1 MNSKSKGKTRYS
13 GSLKMHWQWS
23 VILAFSLFILDGIL
37 LLRNRT
43 DGMIALAFTAVYLL
57 AVLLLYFYFRPRIL
71 RETVSFAARYGQVQK
86 EILQELELP
95 TALLESDGRI
105 LWLNDRM
112 AQLTEKNTNYRK
124 NISTLFP
131 EVNRGAL
138 PVSGTDRDVRM
149 SFKERDFRVHIQRIL
164 ADDLINESNLIDR
177 EEGSTF
183 LYMVYLFD
191 ETELRHYIR
200 ENRDQKPVVGLVNLD
215 NYEEVME
222 RTDEIHQS
230 LLGVMVERRI
240 SKYFAAVEGLVK
252 KLEKDKYLI
261 LLSQKG
267 LDALREDRFSLLDSV
282 KTISIG
288 NEINMTVSGGF
299 GVNGKGFL
307 ENYEF
312 ARGGIEMALGRGGDQ
327 IVVRDNE
334 DMAFFGGKTQHSE
347 RNTRVK
353 ARVKAQALREL
364 ILSSDQVVTMGH
376 QLTDMDS
383 FGAAVGVCRAA
394 MSVGKEAHIVLG
406 DLNTNIRDWVSRF
419 RESRD
424 YSDDFFIT
432 HEEARAM
439 VTEDTA
445 VIVVD
450 TSRPGIC
457 ECPEILGQTRSV
469 VVLDHHRQTTDT
481 IENAALSYIEPT
493 ASSACEMIAEILQY
507 FEDNVRM
514 KSLEADSIY
523 AGIIID
529 TNRFSAKTGVR
540 TFEAAAYLR
549 RCGADVSRVR
559 KALRDNFDSYMAR
572 MDAVS
577 HAEKYMGCYA
587 LSTCNGEG
595 LENPSV
601 VGAQA
606 ANELLNIVGVKASF
620 VATRFQEKIYI
631 SARSIDEV
639 NVQLIMER
647 MGGGGHLNIAGAQL
661 KDKTIEEAIQIIK
674 DTLRQ
679 MTENGEI

>member
-1 MNSKSKGKTRYS
+1 MKTKTKLKARYG
-13 GSLKMHWQWS
+13 GSLKRHWQWS
-23 VILAFSLFILDGIL
+23 VILAFTLLILDGIL
-37 LLRNRT
+37 LLRDRKS
-43 DGMIALAFTAVYLL
+43 GYLALVFTVVYLA
-57 AVLLLYFYFRPRIL
+57 AVLLIYLYFRPRIL
-71 RETVSFAARYGQVQK
+71 RETVAFAARYEQVEK
-86 EILQELELP
+86 ELLQELEIP
-95 TALLESDGRI
+95 AALLEPDGHV
-105 LWLNDRM
+105 LWMNDRL
-112 AQLTEKNTNYRK
+112 ALLTEKNVNFRK

-131 EVNRGAL
+131 EINRGAL
-138 PVSGTDRDVRM
+138 PVSGMERDIRM
-149 SFKERDFRVHIQRIL
+149 IYKEKDFRVHIQRIPV
-164 ADDLINESNLIDR
+164 DQLID
-177 EEGSTF
+177 ESSMVEIETGTSY

-191 ETELRHYIR
+191 ETELRHYIQ
-200 ENRDQKPVVGLVNLD
+200 ENRDQKPVIGLVNVD

-230 LLGVMVERRI
+230 LLGVMVERKI
-240 SKYFAAVEGLVK
+240 SKYFTAADGLVK

-267 LDALREDRFSLLDSV
+267 LDGLREDRFSVLDGV

-288 NEINMTVSGGF
+288 NDINMTVSGGF

-312 ARGGIEMALGRGGDQ
+312 ARGAIEMALGRGGDQ
-327 IVVRDNE
+327 VVLRDGE
-334 DMAFFGGKTQHSE
+334 DMTFYGGKTQHSE
-347 RNTRVK
+347 KSTRVK

-364 ILSSDQVVTMGH
+364 ILSSENVVAMGH

-406 DLNTNIRDWVSRF
+406 ELNTNIRDWVTRF
-419 RESRD
+419 KESRD

-432 HEEARAM
+432 HEEAIEM
-439 VTEDTA
+439 VQEGTA
-445 VIVVD
+445 VVVVD

-457 ECPEILGQTRSV
+457 ECPQILKQTKSV

-481 IENAALSYIEPT
+481 IENAALSYIEPI

-514 KSLEADSIY
+514 KSLEADCIY

-529 TNRFSAKTGVR
+529 TNSFVAKTGVR

-559 KALRDNFDSYMAR
+559 KALRDNFDSYMAK

-577 HAEKYMGCYA
+577 HAEKYMDSYA

-606 ANELLNIVGVKASF
+606 ANELLNIVGVRASF
-620 VATRFQEKIYI
+620 VATRYKEKVFI

-639 NVQLIMER
+639 NVQLVMER

-661 KDKTIEEAIQIIK
+661 TDATPEEAIGKIK
-674 DTLRQ
+674 ETLKQ
-679 MTENGEI
+679 MTEEGEI